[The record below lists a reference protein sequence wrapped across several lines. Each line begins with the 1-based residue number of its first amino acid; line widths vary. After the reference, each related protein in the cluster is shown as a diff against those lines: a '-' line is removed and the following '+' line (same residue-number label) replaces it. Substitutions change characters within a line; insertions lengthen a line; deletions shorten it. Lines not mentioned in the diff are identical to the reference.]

1 MLKTAKIYGINGPVI
16 YLKGN
21 TGFRMSE
28 MVYVGREK
36 LVGEVI
42 SLDKDMTTVQVYEE
56 TSGLKPGEEVTATGD
71 AVSVTLAP
79 GILDNIF
86 DGIERPLER
95 IADKGGAFIT
105 RGVSVDSLDINKR
118 WSAHMTVSVGD
129 YLHGGDIIAEVPE
142 TRAIVHKCMVPPN
155 VEGTVTAVVPDGEY
169 TILEP
174 LVTLELSDGSTKE
187 LPMMQKWPI
196 RTARP
201 THHRFPASIPLVTG
215 QRIID
220 TMFPIAKGGTAAIP
234 GGFGTGKTMTQHQIA
249 KWSDADI
256 IIYIGCGER
265 GNEMT
270 QVLEEFSELTD
281 PKSGTGKT
289 MTQHQIAKWS
299 DADIIIYIG
308 CGERGNE
315 MTQVLEEF
323 SELTDPKSGNPLM
336 DRTTLIANTS
346 NMPVAAREAS
356 IYTGLTLAEY
366 YRDMGYDV
374 AIMALIANT
383 SNMPV
388 AAREASIYTGLT
400 LAEYYRDMG
409 YDVAIMADS
418 TSRWAE
424 ALRELSGRLEEMP
437 AEEGFP
443 AYLAS
448 RLSAFYERAGMM
460 HNLNGTDGSV
470 SIIGAVSPQG
480 GDFSEPVTQNTKRFV
495 RCFWGL
501 DKSLAYS
508 RHFPAIH
515 WLTSYSEYLGDLAPW
530 YQDHVSPKFVDYRN
544 RIMGL
549 LNQESS
555 LLEIVKLIGSD
566 VLPDDQK
573 LILEIAR
580 VIRLGFLQQNA
591 FHKDDTCVSMEKQ
604 FLMMDTILYLYKQA
618 RALVTMGH
626 PMSVLKSE
634 NIFEKVIA
642 IKYDVPNDRLEMF
655 AQYKKDID
663 EFYQRVLE
671 KNA

>member
-1 MLKTAKIYGINGPVI
+1 MSKTGTIYGINGPVI
-16 YLKGN
+16 YLAGN
-21 TGFRMSE
+21 TGFKMSE
-28 MVYVGREK
+28 MVYVGKEK

-42 SLDKDMTTVQVYEE
+42 SLDKDRTTIQVYEE
-56 TSGLKPGEEVTATGD
+56 TSGLRPGEIVEASGE

-95 IADKGGAFIT
+95 IAENAGAFIT
-105 RGVSVDSLDINKR
+105 RGISVDSLDMEKLWDTKLVVNE
-118 WSAHMTVSVGD
+118 GD
-129 YLHGGDIIAEVPE
+129 VLHGGDIYAQVQE
-142 TRAIVHKCMVPPN
+142 TRAIVHKCMVPP
-155 VEGTVTAVVPDGEY
+155 ELTGTVTFVASDGEH
-169 TILEP
+169 TIKDHMI
-174 LVTLELSDGSTKE
+174 TLRLDDGTEKQ
-187 LPMMQKWPI
+187 LTMIQRWPI
-196 RTARP
+196 RVPRP
-201 THHRFPASIPLVTG
+201 VHDRIPACVPLVTG
-215 QRIID
+215 QRILD

-270 QVLEEFSELTD
+270 QVLEEFSEL
-281 PKSGTGKT
+281 
-289 MTQHQIAKWS
+289 
-299 DADIIIYIG
+299 
-308 CGERGNE
+308 
-315 MTQVLEEF
+315 V
-323 SELTDPKSGNPLM
+323 DPKSGNPLM
-336 DRTTLIANTS
+336 DRTT
-346 NMPVAAREAS
+346 
-356 IYTGLTLAEY
+356 
-366 YRDMGYDV
+366 
-374 AIMALIANT
+374 LIANT

-470 SIIGAVSPQG
+470 TIIGAVSPQG

-501 DKSLAYS
+501 DKSLAYA

-515 WLTSYSEYLGDLAPW
+515 WLTSYSEYLTDLGGW
-530 YQDHVSPKFVDYRN
+530 YRDHVSPNFVDYRN
-544 RIMGL
+544 RLMAI

-555 LLEIVKLIGSD
+555 LMEIVKLIGSD

-573 LILEIAR
+573 LTLEIAR

-591 FHKDDTCVSMEKQ
+591 FHQEDTCVPMEKQ
-604 FLMMDTILYLYKQA
+604 FKMMEIILYLYEKSK
-618 RALVTMGH
+618 ALINRGMPV
-626 PMSVLKSE
+626 SVLKE
-634 NIFEKVIA
+634 DNIFERIIS
-642 IKYDVPNDRLEMF
+642 IKYDVPNDQLDRF
-655 AQYKKDID
+655 DQYQKDID
-663 EFYQRVLE
+663 EFYNKVLE
-671 KNA
+671 KNG

>member
-1 MLKTAKIYGINGPVI
+1 MLNTGTIYGINGPVI

-28 MVYVGREK
+28 MVYVGKQK

-42 SLDKDMTTVQVYEE
+42 ALDKDRTTIQVYEE
-56 TSGLKPGEEVTATGD
+56 TTGLRPGEEVVASGN

-79 GILDNIF
+79 GILNNIF

-95 IADKGGAFIT
+95 IAETGGAFIT
-105 RGVSVDSLDINKR
+105 RGVSVDSLDREKKWKTHIVVEK
-118 WSAHMTVSVGD
+118 GQ

-142 TRAIVHKCMVPPN
+142 THAILHKCMIPPD
-155 VEGTVTAVVPDGEY
+155 VEGTVKEVVKDGEY
-169 TILEP
+169 TIDET
-174 LVTLELSDGSTKE
+174 LVILELPDGGEKKLT
-187 LPMMQKWPI
+187 MTQRWPI
-196 RTARP
+196 RVPRP
-201 THHRFPASIPLVTG
+201 THHRFPASVPLVTG

-249 KWSDADI
+249 KWADADI

-270 QVLEEFSELTD
+270 QVLEEFGELTD
-281 PKSGTGKT
+281 PRT
-289 MTQHQIAKWS
+289 
-299 DADIIIYIG
+299 
-308 CGERGNE
+308 
-315 MTQVLEEF
+315 
-323 SELTDPKSGNPLM
+323 GNPLM
-336 DRTTLIANTS
+336 DRTT
-346 NMPVAAREAS
+346 
-356 IYTGLTLAEY
+356 
-366 YRDMGYDV
+366 
-374 AIMALIANT
+374 LIANT

-460 HNLNGTDGSV
+460 QTLNGATGSV

-480 GDFSEPVTQNTKRFV
+480 GDFSEPVTQNTKRFI

-501 DKSLAYS
+501 DKSLAYA
-508 RHFPAIH
+508 RHYPAIH
-515 WLTSYSEYLGDLAPW
+515 WLTSYSEYLPDLSAW
-530 YQDHVSPKFVDYRN
+530 YADNVSPKFVDYRN
-544 RIMGL
+544 RLMNI
-549 LNQESS
+549 LNQENS
-555 LLEIVKLIGSD
+555 LMEIVKLIGSD

-573 LILEIAR
+573 LTLEIAR

-591 FHKDDTCVSMEKQ
+591 FHKDDTCVSLKKQ
-604 FLMMDTILYLYKQA
+604 FGMMDIILYLYKKCRELVA
-618 RALVTMGH
+618 RGM
-626 PMSVLKSE
+626 PMSVLKAE
-634 NIFEKVIA
+634 GIFEKVIA
-642 IKYDVPNDRLEMF
+642 IKYDVPNGELQLLDM
-655 AQYKKDID
+655 YKVDID
-663 EFYQRVLE
+663 RFYDTVIE

>member
-1 MLKTAKIYGINGPVI
+1 MEA
-16 YLKGN
+16 
-21 TGFRMSE
+21 S
-28 MVYVGREK
+28 
-36 LVGEVI
+36 GE
-42 SLDKDMTTVQVYEE
+42 
-56 TSGLKPGEEVTATGD
+56 

-95 IADKGGAFIT
+95 IAENAGAFIT
-105 RGVSVDSLDINKR
+105 KGLSVDSLDMQKLWETHI
-118 WSAHMTVSVGD
+118 TVSEGD
-129 YLHGGDIIAEVPE
+129 VLHGGDIIAEVPE
-142 TRAIVHKCMVPPN
+142 TRAIVHKCMVPPDIS
-155 VEGTVTAVVPDGEY
+155 GTVVSVVEDGRY
-169 TILEP
+169 TIHDT
-174 LVTLELSDGSTKE
+174 LVTLELNDGTTRDIT
-187 LPMMQKWPI
+187 MIQRWPI
-196 RTARP
+196 RVPRP
-201 THHRFPASIPLVTG
+201 VHDRIPASVPLITG
-215 QRIID
+215 QRILD

-270 QVLEEFSELTD
+270 QVLEEFQELVD
-281 PKSGTGKT
+281 P
-289 MTQHQIAKWS
+289 
-299 DADIIIYIG
+299 
-308 CGERGNE
+308 R
-315 MTQVLEEF
+315 
-323 SELTDPKSGNPLM
+323 SGNPLM
-336 DRTTLIANTS
+336 DRT
-346 NMPVAAREAS
+346 V
-356 IYTGLTLAEY
+356 
-366 YRDMGYDV
+366 
-374 AIMALIANT
+374 LIANT

-470 SIIGAVSPQG
+470 TIIGAVSPQG

-501 DKSLAYS
+501 DKSLAYE

-515 WLTSYSEYLGDLAPW
+515 WLTSYSEYLIDLAGW
-530 YQDHVSPKFVDYRN
+530 YNEHVSPKFVDYRN
-544 RIMGL
+544 RMMAI
-549 LNQESS
+549 LNQENS
-555 LLEIVKLIGSD
+555 LMEIVKLIGGD

-573 LILEIAR
+573 LTLEIAK

-591 FHKDDTCVSMEKQ
+591 FHKDDTCVSLEKQ
-604 FLMMDTILYLYKQA
+604 FKMMEIILYLYKKCRELVA
-618 RALVTMGH
+618 RGM
-626 PMSVLKSE
+626 PMSVLKAE
-634 NIFEKVIA
+634 HIFERIIS
-642 IKYDVPNDRLEMF
+642 IKYDVPNDNLQMLDFYHQE
-655 AQYKKDID
+655 ID
-663 EFYQRVLE
+663 DFYQAVLE

>member
-1 MLKTAKIYGINGPVI
+1 MTRTASIYGINGPVI

-21 TGFRMSE
+21 TGFKMSE
-28 MVYVGREK
+28 MVYVGNER

-42 SLDKDMTTVQVYEE
+42 ALDKDMTTVQVYEE
-56 TSGLKPGEEVTATGD
+56 TTGLRPGEIVEASGN

-79 GILDNIF
+79 GILNNIF
-86 DGIERPLER
+86 DGIERPLEK
-95 IADKGGAFIT
+95 IGENSGAFIS
-105 RGVSVDSLDINKR
+105 RGVSVDSLDRQKKWN
-118 WSAHMTVSVGD
+118 AHITVKEGD
-129 YLHGGDIIAEVPE
+129 ILHGGDIIAEVPE
-142 TRAIVHKCMVPPN
+142 TSAIVHKCMVPPTVN
-155 VEGTVTAVVPDGEY
+155 GTVLSVVADGAY
-169 TILEP
+169 TIDDV
-174 LVTLELSDGSTKE
+174 LVTLETDTGKKME
-187 LPMMQKWPI
+187 LTMTQRWPI
-196 RTARP
+196 RVPRP

-215 QRIID
+215 QRILD
-220 TMFPIAKGGTAAIP
+220 TMFPIAKGGTACVP

-270 QVLEEFSELTD
+270 QVLEEFTKL
-281 PKSGTGKT
+281 
-289 MTQHQIAKWS
+289 
-299 DADIIIYIG
+299 
-308 CGERGNE
+308 
-315 MTQVLEEF
+315 V
-323 SELTDPKSGNPLM
+323 DPKSGNPLM
-336 DRTTLIANTS
+336 DRTT
-346 NMPVAAREAS
+346 
-356 IYTGLTLAEY
+356 
-366 YRDMGYDV
+366 
-374 AIMALIANT
+374 LIANT

-501 DKSLAYS
+501 DKSLAYA

-515 WLTSYSEYLGDLAPW
+515 WLTSYSEYLLDLAPW
-530 YQDHVSPKFVDYRN
+530 YNEHVSPKFVDYRN
-544 RIMGL
+544 QLMAL

-555 LLEIVKLIGSD
+555 LMEIVKLIGSD

-573 LILEIAR
+573 LVLEIAK

-591 FHKDDTCVSMEKQ
+591 FHADDTCVSLEKQ
-604 FLMMDTILYLYKQA
+604 FKMMEVILYLYQKSK
-618 RALVTMGH
+618 ALITLNM
-626 PMSVLKSE
+626 PISVLKE
-634 NIFEKVIA
+634 EDIFEKVIA
-642 IKYDVPNDRLEMF
+642 IKYDVPNDKLELFDEYM
-655 AQYKKDID
+655 KKID
-663 EFYQRVLE
+663 AFYDRIME